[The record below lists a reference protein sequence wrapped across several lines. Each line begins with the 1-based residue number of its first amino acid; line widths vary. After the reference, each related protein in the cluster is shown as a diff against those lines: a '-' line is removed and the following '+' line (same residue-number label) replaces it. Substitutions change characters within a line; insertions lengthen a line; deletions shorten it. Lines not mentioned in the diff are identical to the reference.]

1 MQTFALTP
9 GRINKFK
16 GQILKHAVPVEVLAK
31 GGRQVKFP
39 KNNSDTYVARRWVPY
54 GATTTNPN
62 QFFANA
68 TGDRATTMV
77 NAHLT
82 QEGVTVLPESI
93 TPMDV
98 SVVMQQYSC
107 LYGFSDKTYDLYED
121 DIPQAMQ
128 EQIGERVALV
138 NEMIVY
144 GVVKASTN
152 QYYGGTG
159 TSRSTV
165 SGGAI
170 TLASSG
176 SMGVNSGCGIT
187 FANGSILTAQ
197 AGSALNISGVITAKG
212 ATQYKLDARAVTR
225 TFSANRYSVL
235 AFQAAHIG
243 LSSAII
249 QINTTYTDE
258 YVSFDLPLP
267 NGCTLTSVSV
277 GIKAALHG
285 ASWPP
290 AGPFQIRVQK
300 KNITTGAL
308 TTIVLQNDS
317 VAVQATYE
325 AYHLLT
331 ATCSEVID
339 RTTYTYFAEVN
350 VENGANATTLGEVH
364 DCKATFTVD
373 TVDEGN

>member
-1 MQTFALTP
+1 MTMQTFALTP

-62 QFFANA
+62 QFFATA
-68 TGDRATTMV
+68 DGDRAQTMV

-93 TPMDV
+93 TPMDI

-144 GVVKASTN
+144 GIVKASTN
-152 QYYGGTG
+152 QWYGGTG

-165 SGGAI
+165 NGKLTLPLIRKIVKSLQANHGKSVTRVLSASNQYGTDAVASGFIVYCHTDLEPDIRDLPGFTPVEKYASGTPMANEVGKCERFRFVTSPDLPSYQNGGA
-170 TLASSG
+170 AVG
-176 SMGVNSGCGIT
+176 STGLYSTTGTSLDVYPLIIAAEDAWSQVAVRGKESLDPT
-187 FANGSILTAQ
+187 FLPPGQKSKSDPFGQ
-197 AGSALNISGVITAKG
+197 RGYAGTIWW
-212 ATQYKLDARAVTR
+212 
-225 TFSANRYSVL
+225 
-235 AFQAAHIG
+235 
-243 LSSAII
+243 
-249 QINTTYTDE
+249 
-258 YVSFDLPLP
+258 
-267 NGCTLTSVSV
+267 
-277 GIKAALHG
+277 KAAM
-285 ASWPP
+285 
-290 AGPFQIRVQK
+290 
-300 KNITTGAL
+300 
-308 TTIVLQNDS
+308 
-317 VAVQATYE
+317 
-325 AYHLLT
+325 
-331 ATCSEVID
+331 
-339 RTTYTYFAEVN
+339 
-350 VENGANATTLGEVH
+350 VENYGWLAVANVGVTNL
-364 DCKATFTVD
+364 
-373 TVDEGN
+373 